1 MATILMVE
9 DDAPMAGLYA
19 RALEAQGHEVLIA
32 PSIQQGLEILDSTW
46 VDLIIL
52 DMTLPDGAGTQI
64 LDFLETSPKV
74 IPVIIATGFS
84 RYLKQGER
92 NIVAATLSKPV
103 TTSQLLQ
110 SVSMVLEDLNLRE
123 E

>member
-1 MATILMVE
+1 MSTILMVE
-9 DDAPMAGLYA
+9 DDAPMAGLYG
-19 RALEAQGHEVLIA
+19 RALEAQGHEVIIA
-32 PSIQQGLEILDSTW
+32 PGIQHGLEILERTW
-46 VDLIIL
+46 TDLIIL
-52 DMTLPDGAGTQI
+52 DMTLPDGPGTQI
-64 LDFLETSPKV
+64 LDFLETHPKV
-74 IPVIIATGFS
+74 IPVIIMTGFS

-110 SVSMVLEDLNLRE
+110 SVSAVLEDLNLRE